1 MYIVNGNL
9 WNITICVQRSYDTYE
24 VHAILFIDTIVT
36 LLVCTGKISMLHRL
50 SKAKM
55 IETLLMRLQTK
66 ANVTQRIAARE
77 LTEQQMQQL
86 AVTCQVLGVPVTTIL
101 GYGLVELVSW
111 EKVHNLGENIATD
124 IHNLAVFGCKITQ
137 SVSNQKIKER
147 SGTLINKGIYI
158 N

>member
-1 MYIVNGNL
+1 
-9 WNITICVQRSYDTYE
+9 
-24 VHAILFIDTIVT
+24 
-36 LLVCTGKISMLHRL
+36 MLHRL

-111 EKVHNLGENIATD
+111 KKVHNLGENIATD
-124 IHNLAVFGCKITQ
+124 IHNLTVLGCKITQ

>member
-1 MYIVNGNL
+1 
-9 WNITICVQRSYDTYE
+9 
-24 VHAILFIDTIVT
+24 
-36 LLVCTGKISMLHRL
+36 MLHRL

-66 ANVTQRIAARE
+66 TDVTQGIATCN
-77 LTEQQMQQL
+77 LTKQQMQQL
-86 AVTCQVLGVPVTTIL
+86 TVACQVLGVPVTTIL

-111 EKVHNLGENIATD
+111 KKVHNLGENIATD
-124 IHNLAVFGCKITQ
+124 IHNLAVFGCKITL

-147 SGTLINKGIYI
+147 SETLINKGNYI